1 MSDTVSTTDA
11 LRAFK
16 MCDRIYFIGNEEVSV
31 HLLDTVQGLVL
42 IDTGYPNMYT
52 IIVENIKNLGFEPK
66 NISAIFHTHGHIDH
80 YGCTRE
86 LVALS
91 GAKTYI
97 GRIDNDIVNGTYDL
111 SWAFE
116 LGLERIPP
124 FDCDVLLEDGD
135 VFDFGNISVRCVH
148 TPGHTAGVMSYFVT
162 VKDSGIVAAMH
173 GGMGRNSMKAEF
185 LRKYGIPLTIRKDF
199 LRGLDKVENERVDL
213 VLGNH
218 PEQNDTLGKM
228 KRVLAGEPSILDSDE
243 WKTMICAN
251 KRGFARF
258 LENDS

>member
-97 GRIDNDIVNGTYDL
+97 GRIDNDIVNKGCQYAQFIHCLFLL
-111 SWAFE
+111 S
-116 LGLERIPP
+116 LRLPP
-124 FDCDVLLEDGD
+124 
-135 VFDFGNISVRCVH
+135 GNGC
-148 TPGHTAGVMSYFVT
+148 
-162 VKDSGIVAAMH
+162 
-173 GGMGRNSMKAEF
+173 RNQRPA
-185 LRKYGIPLTIRKDF
+185 RKT
-199 LRGLDKVENERVDL
+199 E
-213 VLGNH
+213 
-218 PEQNDTLGKM
+218 
-228 KRVLAGEPSILDSDE
+228 
-243 WKTMICAN
+243 
-251 KRGFARF
+251 
-258 LENDS
+258 